1 MLVVVVARTLAAAA
15 ARARGESI
23 PVPASRWA
31 PGQEV

>member
-1 MLVVVVARTLAAAA
+1 MLEVVVARTVAAAI

-31 PGQEV
+31 RGLTV